1 MENLNT
7 ISKDFKSGYYFEK
20 KVTDDY
26 AKKCV
31 RFSKKLQKLVE
42 KEGLTYFRFTYMTK
56 EVKNNEGKPI
66 DKEFMVSDVLD
77 INSNVL
83 FSYCI

>member
-1 MENLNT
+1 MEKLNT
-7 ISKDFKSGYYFEK
+7 ISKELKKGFYFEK
-20 KVTDDY
+20 KVSDEY

-42 KEGLTYFRFTYMTK
+42 KEGLTYFRFTYMAK
-56 EVKNNEGKPI
+56 GVKNNKDKPI

-77 INSNVL
+77 INGNVL

>member
-1 MENLNT
+1 MEKLNT
-7 ISKDFKSGYYFEK
+7 IKGLGKGFYFEK
-20 KVTDDY
+20 KVSDDY

-42 KEGLTYFRFTYMTK
+42 KEGLSYFRFTYMAK
-56 EVKNNEGKPI
+56 GVKNNENKPVNEDFI
-66 DKEFMVSDVLD
+66 ASDVLD
-77 INSNVL
+77 INGNVL